1 MEDGVCH
8 VRVSPIRCP
17 CNRSLH
23 FLKNNAVFET
33 QKNSRRF
40 RLRPFAP
47 PLSLD

>member
-1 MEDGVCH
+1 MK
-8 VRVSPIRCP
+8 P
-17 CNRSLH
+17 CMLGGIQFFFFFGIGSSLH